1 MSEGRLA
8 RIAPSLR
15 CMPEEVGDEVEV
27 DIPDRAL
34 QSALEFAV
42 LLAAAGQKMRPALAF
57 PAGLKPFLKFHK
69 LPPKALAT
77 VREVVEGD
85 PEYLRKL
92 GIGAQA
98 ELVDEVGM
106 LWLQRPDGWQ
116 QKIDALVPA
125 DDATDDA
132 QDARAER
139 RRREA
144 AENAAARSRLEVLEL
159 TDSLARTQASLSDT
173 AAERDRLAKELKA
186 AQGRAKELEA
196 GARKRAAGDLADVDR
211 ADAAAE
217 EAAELRS
224 RLAEAEA
231 ARDAA
236 LASRADEP
244 TVVDGERMRTLL
256 LEALSLTGPAVD
268 GGKRPRKRAARS
280 PVPIPGGVYGNSQ
293 AAAEH
298 LFKVSDMVVLVD
310 GYNVAKLGWPDLSLE
325 RQRDRC
331 IGAAETLAKR
341 WGADVHVV
349 FDGADV
355 VGSHT
360 RARRVVRVVYSP
372 EGVLAD
378 DVLRAEVAALDTSRP
393 VVVVTNDQAVLHD
406 VKAAGANTVSSDA
419 FLAVAR

>member
-1 MSEGRLA
+1 MSPCRTSGALA
-8 RIAPSLR
+8 NAPSLPG
-15 CMPEEVGDEVEV
+15 MPD

-42 LLAAAGQKMRPALAF
+42 LLAAAGQKMRPVLPF

-77 VREVVEGD
+77 VREIVEAD

-116 QKIDALVPA
+116 AGVAELLAGTEPA
-125 DDATDDA
+125 DDDSTDV
-132 QDARAER
+132 RAER

-144 AENAAARSRLEVLEL
+144 AEAGAARSRLEVVDL
-159 TDSLARTQASLSDT
+159 TDALARANAAAAVVT
-173 AAERDRLAKELKA
+173 ADRDRLAKELKA
-186 AQGRAKELEA
+186 TQRRLSEAEA
-196 GARKRAAGDLADVDR
+196 GARKRAAGERADAGR
-211 ADAAAE
+211 ADAAAD
-217 EAAELRS
+217 ELADLRE
-224 RLAEAEA
+224 RLAAAEA

-236 LASRADEP
+236 LASRAEEASGI
-244 TVVDGERMRTLL
+244 DGERMRTLL
-256 LEALSLTGPAVD
+256 LEALALTGTAADAP
-268 GGKRPRKRAARS
+268 KRPRKRAART
-280 PVPIPGGVYGNSQ
+280 PVPIPGGVYGNSD

-298 LFKVSDMVVLVD
+298 LFRVPGVVVLVD

-331 IGAAETLAKR
+331 IAAAETLAKR
-341 WGADVHVV
+341 WGTELHVV

-355 VGSHT
+355 PGAHT
-360 RARRVVRVVYSP
+360 RARRLVRVVYSP
-372 EGVLAD
+372 EGVTAD
-378 DVLRAEVAALDTSRP
+378 DVLRAEVAALDPARP
-393 VVVVTNDQAVLHD
+393 VVVVTNDQAVLTD
-406 VKAAGANTVSSDA
+406 VKAVGANTVSSDT
-419 FLAVAR
+419 LLSVARG

>member
-1 MSEGRLA
+1 
-8 RIAPSLR
+8 
-15 CMPEEVGDEVEV
+15 MPDDVVPDREV

-42 LLAAAGQKMRPALAF
+42 LLAAAGQKTRPALSF
-57 PAGLKPFLKFHK
+57 PPGLKPFLKFHK

-77 VREVVEGD
+77 VREVVEAD

-92 GIGAQA
+92 GIAAQS

-106 LWLQRPDGWQ
+106 LWLQRPSGWLQ
-116 QKIDALVPA
+116 HIATLVSGDDVI
-125 DDATDDA
+125 DDAP
-132 QDARAER
+132 DARAER

-144 AENAAARSRLEVLEL
+144 AESAAARSRLEVVEL
-159 TDSLARTQASLSDT
+159 TDALARLQT
-173 AAERDRLAKELKA
+173 AQSQLVVERDRLATELRSV
-186 AQGRAKELEA
+186 QRRANELDA
-196 GARKRAAGDLADVDR
+196 GARKRAAGDRVDAGR

-217 EAAELRS
+217 TLADLRS
-224 RLAEAEA
+224 RLVAAET

-244 TVVDGERMRTLL
+244 ASVDVDRMRTLL
-256 LEALSLTGPAVD
+256 LEAVALTGPVAE
-268 GGKRPRKRAARS
+268 GAAKRPRKRAART
-280 PVPIPGGVYGNSQ
+280 PVPIPGGVYGNSE

-298 LFKVSDMVVLVD
+298 LFRAPGMIVLVD

-331 IGAAETLAKR
+331 IEAAETLARR
-341 WGADVHVV
+341 WGTDLHVV

-355 VGSHT
+355 VGGHT
-360 RARRVVRVVYSP
+360 RARRLVRVVYSP

-378 DVLRAEVAALDTSRP
+378 DVLRAEVAALDSSRS

-406 VKAAGANTVSSDA
+406 VKASGANTVSSDV
-419 FLAVAR
+419 FLAVART